1 MWHRQTHSMVST
13 YSILAGRNAVW
24 CDVYGIFGRRRSET
38 KRVEYLFL
46 LSFRGFLYNTQ
57 VRCTHKFHY
66 SFGSLI
72 RICRRRDFVYS
83 TNYFWIW
90 TVLKTGQCQT
100 DLDNQVFNFNLS
112 NLILSLT
119 KREELSLRHQLLFM
133 RPNVL
138 DTASYCYLSG
148 TQMELVQYDM

>member
-1 MWHRQTHSMVST
+1 M
-13 YSILAGRNAVW
+13 
-24 CDVYGIFGRRRSET
+24 
-38 KRVEYLFL
+38 
-46 LSFRGFLYNTQ
+46 
-57 VRCTHKFHY
+57 
-66 SFGSLI
+66 
-72 RICRRRDFVYS
+72 
-83 TNYFWIW
+83 
-90 TVLKTGQCQT
+90 LKTGQCQT